1 MGNAKLQTSGLTRKY
16 RHQTHLLKQYPDT
29 FRDRIDRID
38 SFEVSPFFVQKAF
51 FLVLNLVLLHK
62 TKING
67 GKREISRTIQ
77 ETAKGFYL

>member
-29 FRDRIDRID
+29 FRDSID